1 MIARIIG
8 AMGGVLLTLAGGT
21 AVATNSRPE
30 LEQVMHDLLAW
41 LPGEYSTYPQLYL
54 ERRAGAMPEG
64 EHGDGYRIFGRI
76 DAPQIAPVVIYGEL
90 RSGGPEGALA
100 AGQPVLYVLAVDAA
114 QRAVELSSRRLRDA
128 GRLKAVLARP
138 ALWSKLAVEPQG
150 NDDCSFLWRRYGAQL
165 RGTPAESGCGGPP
178 PGGAAQ
184 RPRADLEWLL
194 DPEELWVLEAGRR
207 DRTHARFYKARRFDC
222 SAVVADQGRPA
233 TRTFSLHDRGG
244 RGWIRQDARRGELA
258 ELFRGMVPVGE
269 PPQLRRQ
276 TWLTLYGD
284 PESAPIARTVIEGS
298 ADRLSLE
305 SGDTQLSCALA
316 PASGPR

>member
-21 AVATNSRPE
+21 AAATNSRPE
-30 LEQVMHDLLAW
+30 LEQVMHDLLVW

-64 EHGDGYRIFGRI
+64 EHGDWYRIFGRI

-165 RGTPAESGCGGPP
+165 RGTPAESGCGGQP

-222 SAVVADQGRPA
+222 SAVVADQGRPV

-244 RGWIRQDARRGELA
+244 RGGIRQDARRGELA

-305 SGDTQLSCALA
+305 SDDTQLSCALA